1 MIKSFA
7 IFRCIACL
15 ICLLFLFGGCEKQA
29 ESTKNLQA
37 VRKKIVVPKK
47 EVQQPQTVKPMPSK
61 PAKAVSPVT
70 DIAKTARPVTEPKPT
85 VAATDGGKMPL
96 ESKKTA
102 AVSLG
107 KPEKDEVEEEDKGK
121 IDPFAPLF
129 KDEPVKKATRGVE
142 KKVTKKRIPL
152 TPLEKID
159 LSQLKLVGIIQ
170 APSGNKALVEEAS
183 GKGYIVAKGT
193 YIGLHSGRIL
203 EILGDRII
211 VEEEVEDI
219 LGKVTIDRKELKIQK
234 PPGEF

>member
-1 MIKSFA
+1 MTKSFA
-7 IFRCIACL
+7 IFRSIACL
-15 ICLLFLFGGCEKQA
+15 ICLFFLLGGCEKQA
-29 ESTKNLQA
+29 ESTKKLQA
-37 VRKKIVVPKK
+37 VRKKIVIQKNEVPQLQTAKPRPS
-47 EVQQPQTVKPMPSK
+47 EPVQ
-61 PAKAVSPVT
+61 AVSEPVA
-70 DIAKTARPVTEPKPT
+70 DIAKTAKPVTEQK
-85 VAATDGGKMPL
+85 ATDEDTIPL
-96 ESKKTA
+96 ESKELA
-102 AVSLG
+102 AVNLK
-107 KPEKDEVEEEDKGK
+107 KPEKAEEEETGK

-129 KDEPVKKATRGVE
+129 KDEPIRKARRGVA

-159 LSQLKLVGIIQ
+159 LSQLKLVGVIR

-203 EILGDRII
+203 EILSDRII
-211 VEEEVEDI
+211 VEEEIEDI

>member
-1 MIKSFA
+1 MTKSFA
-7 IFRCIACL
+7 IFRSIACL
-15 ICLLFLFGGCEKQA
+15 ICLFFLLGGCEKQA
-29 ESTKNLQA
+29 ESTKKLQA
-37 VRKKIVVPKK
+37 VRKKIVIQKN
-47 EVQQPQTVKPMPSK
+47 EVQQPQTAKPRPSE
-61 PAKAVSPVT
+61 PVQAVSEPVA
-70 DIAKTARPVTEPKPT
+70 DIAKTAKPVTEPK
-85 VAATDGGKMPL
+85 ATDEDKIPL
-96 ESKKTA
+96 ESKELA
-102 AVSLG
+102 AVDLK
-107 KPEKDEVEEEDKGK
+107 KPEKAEEEETDK

-129 KDEPVKKATRGVE
+129 KDEPVKKARRGVA

-159 LSQLKLVGIIQ
+159 LSQLKLVGVIR

-203 EILGDRII
+203 EILSDRII
-211 VEEEVEDI
+211 VEEEIEDI